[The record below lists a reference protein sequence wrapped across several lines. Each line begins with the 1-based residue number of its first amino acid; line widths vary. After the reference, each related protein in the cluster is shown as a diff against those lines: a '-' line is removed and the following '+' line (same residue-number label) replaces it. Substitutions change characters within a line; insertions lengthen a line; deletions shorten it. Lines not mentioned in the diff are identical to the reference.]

1 MKRNVYVVTFDPKEH
16 IEVPINGYQRSFT
29 EQNEQKLIVL
39 DRSEVMS
46 FNPEDGFNPNEE
58 SRHIIVF
65 YPMKRE
71 ETIIKSDPGYLTF
84 CKSNNDALECHEI
97 LHKLREYAETHEDH
111 FFDEAMEKFI
121 RDDNGCGNLRELDE
135 ALGSFKRANRT
146 FSLFDNTYKRINSCK
161 SVNNITFAT
170 VSVDGPTT
178 YTVDAFV
185 RAAKGDLTKII
196 SVHSTT
202 GLVYREVLGGYT
214 AYYVKTEMDADYA
227 IDRLK
232 SNKKDNAIIFVNPYA
247 QHLGYR
253 IYNEYDDPSD
263 IFFDP
268 NKVSCR
274 EKMVADLYDK
284 EDTKK

>member
-1 MKRNVYVVTFDPKEH
+1 MKRTVYVVTFDPKEH
-16 IEVPINGYQRSFT
+16 IEVPISGYQKSFA
-29 EQNEQKLIVL
+29 EQNEQKLVVL

-46 FNPEDGFNPNEE
+46 FNPEDRFNPNEE

-97 LHKLREYAETHEDH
+97 LHKLREYAETHEDY

-121 RDDNGCGNLRELDE
+121 SDDKGCGNLRELDE
-135 ALGSFKRANRT
+135 ALGAFKRANRT
-146 FSLFDNTYKRINSCK
+146 FSLFDNTYKRISSYK

-170 VSVDGPTT
+170 VLVNGPTT

-196 SVHSTT
+196 TVDNST

-214 AYYVKTEMDADYA
+214 RYDVKTEMEADYA
-227 IDRLK
+227 IYSLK
-232 SNKKDNAIIFVNPYA
+232 SHKKDNAIIFINPYA
-247 QHLGYR
+247 QHLAYR
-253 IYNEYDDPSD
+253 IYNEYDNPSD

-274 EKMVADLYDK
+274 EKMVADLY
-284 EDTKK
+284 EESSKK

>member
-1 MKRNVYVVTFDPKEH
+1 MKRTVYVVTFDPKEH
-16 IEVPINGYQRSFT
+16 IEVPISGYQKSFT
-29 EQNEQKLIVL
+29 EQNEQKLVVL
-39 DRSEVMS
+39 DRSDVMS

-97 LHKLREYAETHEDH
+97 LHKLREYAETHEDY

-121 RDDNGCGNLRELDE
+121 SDDKGCGNLRELDE
-135 ALGSFKRANRT
+135 ALGAFKRANRT
-146 FSLFDNTYKRINSCK
+146 FSLFDNTYKRISSYK

-170 VSVDGPTT
+170 VLVNGPTT

-196 SVHSTT
+196 TVDNST

-214 AYYVKTEMDADYA
+214 RYDVKTEMEADYA
-227 IDRLK
+227 IYSLK
-232 SNKKDNAIIFVNPYA
+232 SHKKDNAIIFINPYA
-247 QHLGYR
+247 QHLAYR
-253 IYNEYDDPSD
+253 IYNEYDNPSD

-274 EKMVADLYDK
+274 EKMVADLYE
-284 EDTKK
+284 EDIKK